1 MKPRPMALTP
11 DLAARVHRA
20 VDDAGQ
26 DPGLSYQ
33 TDEDYDD
40 AVEATLASHPAD
52 QDPWLFAYGSLI
64 WKPEV
69 EHVEAWRGAA
79 RGWHRSFCFRI
90 VRHRG
95 TKDQPGLMMALDRG
109 GQCQGVLYRL
119 PRENLRAQLG

>member
-26 DPGLSYQ
+26 EPGLSYQ

-69 EHVEAWRGAA
+69 EHVEAWRGRPEDGTGLSASASCATEA
-79 RGWHRSFCFRI
+79 RRI
-90 VRHRG
+90 S
-95 TKDQPGLMMALDRG
+95 PGS
-109 GQCQGVLYRL
+109 
-119 PRENLRAQLG
+119 